1 MRISFIHIVFLLL
14 AASINYQL
22 IQHGMTY
29 RESKAAYAEKLNY
42 RQRLLDPQE
51 WLNQEAMR
59 TKMAKIEAEAEQLN
73 QQRKTGMLYLYLQ
86 LLLILLYLGTVYLF
100 YRREKRMQLL
110 VIAFITAAL
119 ACLPAGLFSPM
130 LEIAAAEHDLDIG
143 DIPINA
149 RVLGMN
155 VQVEVTQQFYGD
167 MYFYYQSK
175 SIVELIQLLFR
186 QHNWLVGSAILL
198 FSVLF
203 PVGKILSTYL
213 LVLQPDTR
221 NRALSF
227 FVEKSGKWSMA
238 DVFVVAVF
246 LAYLAFS
253 NIQAGIS
260 TQSSTLPGLFFFLMY
275 CLLSITAST
284 YYASAKRQISSD

>member
-1 MRISFIHIVFLLL
+1 
-14 AASINYQL
+14 
-22 IQHGMTY
+22 
-29 RESKAAYAEKLNY
+29 
-42 RQRLLDPQE
+42 
-51 WLNQEAMR
+51 MR
-59 TKMAKIEAEAEQLN
+59 TKMVKIEAEAEQLN
-73 QQRKTGMLYLYLQ
+73 QLRKTGMLYLYLQ
-86 LLLILLYLGTVYLF
+86 LLLILLYLGVVYLF
-100 YRREKRMQLL
+100 YRRVKKVKLL

-155 VQVEVTQQFYGD
+155 VQVEVRQQFYGD

-203 PVGKILSTYL
+203 PIGKILSTYL
-213 LVLQPDTR
+213 LVLRPDTK
-221 NRALSF
+221 NRVLSF

-260 TQSSTLPGLFFFLMY
+260 TQSSTLPGLFFFLIY